1 MKKYD
6 LCVIGG
12 GPSGYAAVMRAMD
25 FGKKVAF
32 IEKERLGGAGIWN
45 GALTSKTMWELSAN
59 YTTSQAIGLGYRAYD
74 SEIVFSE
81 VLNQM
86 NQATFE
92 KYAQLK
98 TQIDYFHR
106 KGLIDFFNGHGK
118 LKTKNEIEISYK
130 DGQSELIWADNTV
143 LAIGSRPRYVPN
155 IEIDEKTI
163 MTSDGIHSITH
174 LPESMVIL
182 GAGVIGSEF
191 ATIFSN
197 YGKTKVYIID
207 KQDKILPFEDR
218 DLADIVASNLQES
231 GVTIHYGSDLVRME
245 VVDGRVEYEINVDG
259 RTEIYNVEKA
269 LISVGRVPNIE
280 NLGLENVGIKINS
293 RGYCIDDDT
302 QTCVD
307 NIYAVGDFTADIALV
322 NVGELE
328 GRYAVERIF
337 GSPKRKIN
345 YDNIS
350 TIMFLNPAIVGV
362 GYNEIKCRQMNIP
375 YKVATMHYKFV
386 NRAIAMRKT
395 EGLFKILVTNDEE
408 MKVLGMRACGRH
420 ASSTIESIALLI
432 DKGLSIHELAELI
445 HPHPSI
451 TEGIQECARM
461 LCGKSIIKPEIFN
474 MDLKCYSVSAEGR
487 MSPIIHYT
495 EA

>member
-155 IEIDEKTI
+155 IEIDEKIVTGLNLTKFDIFNLKFTI
-163 MTSDGIHSITH
+163 LT
-174 LPESMVIL
+174 
-182 GAGVIGSEF
+182 
-191 ATIFSN
+191 
-197 YGKTKVYIID
+197 
-207 KQDKILPFEDR
+207 
-218 DLADIVASNLQES
+218 
-231 GVTIHYGSDLVRME
+231 
-245 VVDGRVEYEINVDG
+245 
-259 RTEIYNVEKA
+259 
-269 LISVGRVPNIE
+269 E
-280 NLGLENVGIKINS
+280 NLDRQYPHYHLQS
-293 RGYCIDDDT
+293 
-302 QTCVD
+302 
-307 NIYAVGDFTADIALV
+307 
-322 NVGELE
+322 
-328 GRYAVERIF
+328 
-337 GSPKRKIN
+337 S
-345 YDNIS
+345 
-350 TIMFLNPAIVGV
+350 FL
-362 GYNEIKCRQMNIP
+362 
-375 YKVATMHYKFV
+375 
-386 NRAIAMRKT
+386 
-395 EGLFKILVTNDEE
+395 
-408 MKVLGMRACGRH
+408 
-420 ASSTIESIALLI
+420 
-432 DKGLSIHELAELI
+432 
-445 HPHPSI
+445 
-451 TEGIQECARM
+451 
-461 LCGKSIIKPEIFN
+461 
-474 MDLKCYSVSAEGR
+474 
-487 MSPIIHYT
+487 
-495 EA
+495 